1 MAKLTFNEYQ
11 GLAARTANKH
21 DNEEYNY
28 ILGLDGE
35 TGELVDAVK
44 KCTFH
49 GHVID
54 KVYVKKEAG
63 DVLWYSSQLARL
75 FDIDLSDTF
84 DKFDQMRELY
94 DNTNQ
99 KQVMIIS
106 SINISKAVG
115 IAAAFMYERINGNFL
130 HRLNLERQLVSIL
143 TDLSFLL
150 IIAGLDIREVAQAN
164 LDKLMARYPEGF
176 SEERSI
182 NREED

>member
-1 MAKLTFNEYQ
+1 MAELTFSEYQ

-21 DNEEYNY
+21 ENEEYNY
-28 ILGLDGE
+28 ALGLDGE

-44 KCTFH
+44 KHVFH

-54 KVYVKKEAG
+54 KDYVKKEAG
-63 DVLWYSSQLARL
+63 DILWYSSQLARL
-75 FDIDLSDTF
+75 FEIDLSDTF
-84 DKFDQMRELY
+84 EKFLSMQKIY
-94 DNTNQ
+94 DNSNQ
-99 KQVMIIS
+99 KEVMIIS

-115 IAAAFMYERINGNFL
+115 IIAAFMYERINGNFL
-130 HRLNLERQLVSIL
+130 HRLNLERQLVSVL
-143 TDLSFLL
+143 TDLSLLL

-182 NREED
+182 NREEE